1 MSLLIIDILITNL
14 VYILTGKYFYSKYL
28 GFKDE
33 NAIQNGILGI
43 VIVSFISLFLN
54 FFSSKCFV
62 KVNF

>member
-54 FFSSKCFV
+54 FFL
-62 KVNF
+62 

>member
-43 VIVSFISLFLN
+43 VIVSFISLYDKLIFN
-54 FFSSKCFV
+54 F
-62 KVNF
+62 NHLI